1 MALMGLS
8 YLVFD
13 PMVKYIVLKRL
24 VLRNESDFAELWK
37 NPPITPHFKVYFY
50 NFSNPQE
57 FFDGKAVPNLKE
69 IGPFTYHQKWIKE
82 NVQWHNNG
90 TMSYSTRKEF
100 EFKPELSISNQTSAN
115 LTLVNVPYVSALYQ
129 MRKSNY
135 FTKTAAQWFFDSMG
149 MKPWVEKTPEQFVWG
164 YKEDL
169 LELAKNYLPEAPP
182 LDTFGFFTK
191 KNQSQN
197 LPSYTMYTGE
207 GNPYNLSKISLF
219 NGKASLG
226 IWPGETCN
234 KVQGSDGATF
244 NPYIQED
251 ETLWFFNDQL
261 CRSMPLVFQKE
272 VLSRDLP
279 GYRFVPRQ
287 DVFSQDVA
295 KYPDNACFCQ
305 DEELCSSIGEGMFA
319 VPKCQF
325 QAPIVLSWP
334 HFLNANDTFRQ
345 ALNGVTPGVPEKHG
359 FWFDIQPTTGTTL
372 SAKARIQINI
382 VIKQDDSFGYL
393 DKVKKDTII
402 PLLWFEEGLDE
413 LGPDLLDVIGEA
425 VNDPPTYR
433 QYILFM
439 IIGMG
444 MTLSCVV
451 LITLVRFC
459 LNKRARS
466 SRSSSSASEK
476 FAKPSSK
483 ASKSITSQFKK
494 GHKANNPSQG
504 SGKFLLESEDTSR
517 HHSRNSSTGSTP
529 PTFVH
534 NSVPDEA
541 AKLLESKLEQ
551 STPKI

>member
-1 MALMGLS
+1 M
-8 YLVFD
+8 
-13 PMVKYIVLKRL
+13 
-24 VLRNESDFAELWK
+24 
-37 NPPITPHFKVYFY
+37 
-50 NFSNPQE
+50 
-57 FFDGKAVPNLKE
+57 
-69 IGPFTYHQKWIKE
+69 
-82 NVQWHNNG
+82 
-90 TMSYSTRKEF
+90 
-100 EFKPELSISNQTSAN
+100 
-115 LTLVNVPYVSALYQ
+115 
-129 MRKSNY
+129 
-135 FTKTAAQWFFDSMG
+135 
-149 MKPWVEKTPEQFVWG
+149 
-164 YKEDL
+164 
-169 LELAKNYLPEAPP
+169 
-182 LDTFGFFTK
+182 
-191 KNQSQN
+191 
-197 LPSYTMYTGE
+197 
-207 GNPYNLSKISLF
+207 
-219 NGKASLG
+219 
-226 IWPGETCN
+226 
-234 KVQGSDGATF
+234 
-244 NPYIQED
+244 
-251 ETLWFFNDQL
+251 
-261 CRSMPLVFQKE
+261 
-272 VLSRDLP
+272 
-279 GYRFVPRQ
+279 
-287 DVFSQDVA
+287 
-295 KYPDNACFCQ
+295 
-305 DEELCSSIGEGMFA
+305 
-319 VPKCQF
+319 
-325 QAPIVLSWP
+325 
-334 HFLNANDTFRQ
+334 
-345 ALNGVTPGVPEKHG
+345 TPGVPEKHG